1 MDWRNA
7 AAAFPPLK
15 EEDIARLQ
23 LSKEEKEQVLTLFN
37 KAVSNAQSD
46 SADIAMIALKKLLT
60 QYPSWGEAALLYGI
74 CLAIDGKYKR
84 AGASFEHSISAGL
97 LTEELTYLA
106 QVCYQDAGT
115 EYAREKRHMQADD
128 ETTGKHIFSSLFPSR
143 KGRSSVYREIDTE
156 ERGHM
161 QAPILTRVPRNSG
174 KARLASDRERRD
186 VMMQSS
192 APQGDNQD
200 EEIDVSIPRTP
211 AEKLRIAI
219 IAAGIVLLAVL
230 VGLAIWYLIIPAV
243 NTYRENST
251 AADRLSYLEA
261 ALESKSDDP
270 QVSEILADYNKQF
283 PALTSD
289 AQITPTGTAQMT
301 PVPQISTTVGTE
313 GATASI
319 TPTQQAGTP
328 GGLTAAPGAA
338 QGTAAAPAT
347 DAASA
352 AGAADSLTS
361 APTPEDTAPATAN

>member
-84 AGASFEHSISAGL
+84 AGASFEHSISSGL

-106 QVCYQDAGT
+106 QVCYQDAGK
-115 EYAREKRHMQADD
+115 EYARERRHIQADD
-128 ETTGKHIFSSLFPSR
+128 ETPGKHIISSLFPSR

-192 APQGDNQD
+192 APQGEGQD
-200 EEIDVSIPRTP
+200 DEIDVSIPRTP
-211 AEKLRIAI
+211 AEKLRITI
-219 IAAGIVLLAVL
+219 IGAGTVLLAVL

-243 NTYRENST
+243 NSYRENSS
-251 AADRLSYLEA
+251 AADRLKYLTA

-270 QVSEILADYNKQF
+270 EVSRILTDYEKEY
-283 PALTSD
+283 PTLASA
-289 AQITPTGTAQMT
+289 AQITTAGTAQT
-301 PVPQISTTVGTE
+301 AAVTQAGTTAGTQDT
-313 GATASI
+313 TASI
-319 TPTQQAGTP
+319 TPTQQTDAA
-328 GGLTAAPGAA
+328 GGLTAA
-338 QGTAAAPAT
+338 AT
-347 DAASA
+347 
-352 AGAADSLTS
+352 
-361 APTPEDTAPATAN
+361 PVDTAPATVN